1 MGSVGIKSK
10 SGSMSDPY
18 VNRGGHSER
27 RAYGWIC
34 LVGAA
39 LLWPCWSASAAGPLP
54 VVPTSAVCGTFSGA
68 IFRFPHDYSFLF
80 AEYEGKS
87 VWAGGVAHNKR
98 GCTAKFTSVPLRVLW
113 PSMASASE
121 LGVYSVDPRALQID
135 LKVGDI
141 GADYDALQWV
151 VAERERH
158 KGSDTQ
164 KINYDA
170 TLKLFHSR
178 SIVTVGDN
186 FRQTRDLYW
195 SADDLRTAR
204 AVMDCRDYPTAPAM
218 CELEWAKTE
227 MLVRTRFDK
236 SHLPEWKAIQTKVD
250 TFINSHKIDGVG
262 PDADKSEPFDKA
274 VPAVDPVAD
283 KITLTTM
290 VTAEA
295 AIGNHISE
303 ETQAKILK
311 DLAGA
316 YLGELAK
323 QFRTGKK
330 VTRDVDYKES
340 WIFHGSI
347 FKSYGLQYRR

>member
-1 MGSVGIKSK
+1 
-10 SGSMSDPY
+10 
-18 VNRGGHSER
+18 
-27 RAYGWIC
+27 
-34 LVGAA
+34 
-39 LLWPCWSASAAGPLP
+39 
-54 VVPTSAVCGTFSGA
+54 
-68 IFRFPHDYSFLF
+68 
-80 AEYEGKS
+80 
-87 VWAGGVAHNKR
+87 
-98 GCTAKFTSVPLRVLW
+98 
-113 PSMASASE
+113 MASASE